1 MNIEKG
7 HVIHYKICEPYYEG
21 NAVVIGVSDRNDTIF
36 CVEVKRATEFTK
48 CYDEL
53 GARYPEDKDNVR
65 LKDCPPPFKQ
75 LSRGI
80 DGGVYALADINNPI
94 RLTKEQCEKYHVM
107 LLDGGAT
114 ISDRDMHEI
123 FNHPWMDQ
131 KQKEL
136 KRSESI
142 QKHNERIRDLDDKF
156 GGIVND
162 TSEKDEIQR

>member
-1 MNIEKG
+1 MNIEMGQAIMYKNERRG
-7 HVIHYKICEPYYEG
+7 IGYGVIIHSTENSISFIE
-21 NAVVIGVSDRNDTIF
+21 IDRI
-36 CVEVKRATEFTK
+36 TEFTK

-65 LKDCPPPFKQ
+65 LKDCPAPFKL
-75 LSRGI
+75 LSRNI
-80 DGGVYALADINNPI
+80 EGGVYALADVDNPI
-94 RLTKEQCEKYHVM
+94 VFTKEQCEKYHVTV
-107 LLDGGAT
+107 LDNGAT
-114 ISDRDMHEI
+114 ISQRDMDEI

-136 KRSESI
+136 KLNESI

-162 TSEKDEIQR
+162 TSEKGLEL